1 MNKLECCGC
10 GSGNNAIKLDS
21 GLPIC
26 FACIRKAAISMDSC
40 VKPQYRILQEGVLK
54 ENVQ

>member
-1 MNKLECCGC
+1 MNRLECCGC
-10 GSGNNAIKLDS
+10 GSGNNAIELDS

-40 VKPQYRILQEGVLK
+40 LKPQYRILQAEVLK